1 MLNKETNSFIT
12 TIKEFWKYIPRF
24 RKKQFVFIILLSF
37 LSSIF
42 EIISISAALPFI
54 SVLIEPEKIYNNEL
68 LHTIFISYGLNH
80 AAEIVLPVTIIFVV
94 AIFISTSLRLVLLW
108 ANNKLAF
115 NTGIDISIDIYN
127 KVLSQPYIFHTTK
140 NSSDIINLIYNK
152 VSEIIF
158 YIIISSIILITSGIM
173 SVVITGL
180 LFYFMSLSVAWVILL
195 FIVAYVFI
203 INIIKKQLK
212 ENSKIIADE
221 STKIVKTVQEGL
233 GGIRDILIDK
243 TQTTFKISYENSV
256 QNLRHSQSKNQ
267 IFGAAPKFFL
277 EAIGLIFVAFFA
289 YSLSLDS
296 IDNSTIVP
304 ILVGVVL
311 SMQRLLPL
319 FQQMFNAWSQMQS
332 AQASLEDVIEY
343 LNLKIPENLN
353 EENNKSTIRFN
364 KVVKL
369 NNINFQYS
377 SHMPLVLKA
386 IDLDITKGS
395 RIGFIGSTGS
405 GKSTLLDIIMGLLE
419 PSSGSM
425 SIDGVILSKSNIH
438 LWQKLIAHVPQSIY
452 LIDSTIEQNIAFGI
466 EEDKIDKELV
476 LLSAQKAQ
484 IADVIKNMPKGY
496 KTIIGERGVQL
507 SGGQRQRLGIARA
520 FYKKAQV
527 IILDEATSALDNETE
542 MAVVESFERMGEEI
556 TLLMIAH
563 RISTLKNCTD
573 IVEIKE
579 GNIHR
584 IIKYKDLKDFDGN
597 A

>member
-1 MLNKETNSFIT
+1 MPTKEINSFIV
-12 TIKEFWKYIPRF
+12 TIREFWKYIPKF
-24 RKKQFVFIILLSF
+24 RKKQFVFIIFLSF
-37 LSSIF
+37 LTSIF
-42 EIISISAALPFI
+42 EIISIGAALPFI
-54 SVLIEPEKIYNNEL
+54 SVLIEPEKVYNHEL
-68 LHTIFISYGLNH
+68 FHTIFISYGLNNPS
-80 AAEIVLPVTIIFVV
+80 EIVLPMTIIFVV
-94 AIFISTSLRLVLLW
+94 AILISTSLRLILLW

-127 KVLSQPYIFHTTK
+127 RVLSQPYIFHTTK

-152 VSEIIF
+152 VSEVIF
-158 YIIISSIILITSGIM
+158 YIVMPSILLLTSGIM
-173 SVVITGL
+173 SVVISGL
-180 LFYFMSLSVAWVILL
+180 LLYFIPLSVAWVILL
-195 FIVAYVFI
+195 FIVAYLFI
-203 INIIKKQLK
+203 IKLIKKRLK

-221 STKIVKTVQEGL
+221 STQIVKTVQEGL

-243 TQTTFKISYENSV
+243 TQATFKISYQNSV
-256 QNLRHSQSKNQ
+256 QTLRHSQAENQ
-267 IFGAAPKFFL
+267 IFGVAPKFFL

-296 IDNSTIVP
+296 IDNSSIVP

-311 SMQRLLPL
+311 SIQRLLPL

-332 AQASLEDVIEY
+332 AQASLKDVVEY

-364 KVVKL
+364 KAIKL
-369 NNINFQYS
+369 HNINFKYS
-377 SHMPLVLKA
+377 SNTPEVLKS
-386 IDLDITKGS
+386 IDLDVLKGS

-405 GKSTLLDIIMGLLE
+405 GKSTLLDIMMGLLE
-419 PSSGSM
+419 PSDGSI
-425 SIDGVILSKSNIH
+425 SIDGTILSKENMH

-466 EEDKIDKELV
+466 EEDNIDQELV
-476 LLSAQKAQ
+476 RLSAQKAQ
-484 IADVIKNMPKGY
+484 IADVIENMPKGY
-496 KTIIGERGVQL
+496 KTIVGERGVQL

-520 FYKKAQV
+520 LYKKAQV

-542 MAVVESFERMGEEI
+542 KAVIESFEAIGDDV

-563 RISTLKNCTD
+563 RITTLKNCTD

-584 IIKYKDLKDFDGN
+584 IVKYEDLKDHDDR

>member
-1 MLNKETNSFIT
+1 MHSKESNSFFV

-37 LSSIF
+37 LTSLF
-42 EIISISAALPFI
+42 EIISIGAALPFI
-54 SVLIEPEKIYNNEL
+54 SVLIEPEKVYNHEL
-68 LHTIFISYGLNH
+68 INTIFISYGFNNSS
-80 AAEIVLPVTIIFVV
+80 EIVLPMTIFFVI
-94 AIFISTSLRLVLLW
+94 AILISTLLRLVLLW

-115 NTGIDISIDIYN
+115 NTGIDISLDIYN

-158 YIIISSIILITSGIM
+158 YIVMQSIVLLTSGIM
-173 SVVITGL
+173 SVVISGL
-180 LFYFMSLSVAWVILL
+180 LLYFIPLSVAWVILL
-195 FIVAYVFI
+195 FIVAYIFI
-203 INIIKKQLK
+203 IKIIKKRLK

-221 STKIVKTVQEGL
+221 STQIVKTVQEGL

-243 TQTTFKISYENSV
+243 TQATFKISYQNSV
-256 QNLRHSQSKNQ
+256 QTLRDSQAQNQ

-296 IDNSTIVP
+296 IDNSSIVP

-311 SMQRLLPL
+311 SIQRLLPL

-332 AQASLEDVIEY
+332 AQASLKDVVEY

-364 KVVKL
+364 KDIKL
-369 NNINFQYS
+369 DNIHFQYS
-377 SHMPLVLKA
+377 SNTPAVLKS
-386 IDLDITKGS
+386 IDLDIPKGS

-419 PSSGSM
+419 PSSGSI
-425 SIDGVILSKSNIH
+425 SIDGTILSKENMH

-466 EEDKIDKELV
+466 EEDKIDQELV
-476 LLSAQKAQ
+476 RLSAQKAQ
-484 IADVIKNMPKGY
+484 IVDVIENMPKGY
-496 KTIIGERGVQL
+496 KTIVGERGVQL

-520 FYKKAQV
+520 LYKKAQV

-542 MAVVESFERMGEEI
+542 KAVIESFEAIGDDV

-563 RISTLKNCTD
+563 RITTLKNCTD

-584 IIKYKDLKDFDGN
+584 IFKYEDKGL
-597 A
+597 